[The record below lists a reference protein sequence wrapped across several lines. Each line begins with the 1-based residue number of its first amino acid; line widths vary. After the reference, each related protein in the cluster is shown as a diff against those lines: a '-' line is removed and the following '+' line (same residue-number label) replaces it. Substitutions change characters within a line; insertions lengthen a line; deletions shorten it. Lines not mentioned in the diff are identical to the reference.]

1 MQKNLSKSEILNLL
15 DKQSILSKSC
25 FVFSYQYLEPY
36 FHQWDMIEKVCQGR
50 LIVLDA
56 SGDPYTVENILK
68 TIEYVGIKNKCIV
81 LIPDLELARRY
92 YSEGFRFFSYIYRCL
107 PESSLLKMS
116 QQTRNNNLS
125 CLNKNSTLHRYLIYY
140 ELQKKSWFNES
151 IITFGQIPSDHYKF
165 LDLDIKSYFTE
176 NEHKFPTLWHDNR
189 NATYYD
195 FSKFISEDS
204 THLPAFADTYANI
217 TTETFSESLLLTEKI
232 CKPLISGNLF
242 FAISPAPGLM
252 HLIKKLGFET
262 NWDCVD
268 NHWDCVDNLRTRTQT
283 LVDNI
288 DKIYYDI
295 PEIWQ
300 INLHKIKYNYQRIH
314 SSEFK
319 NFLLHDVQD
328 LMI

>member
-1 MQKNLSKSEILNLL
+1 M
-15 DKQSILSKSC
+15 
-25 FVFSYQYLEPY
+25 
-36 FHQWDMIEKVCQGR
+36 
-50 LIVLDA
+50 
-56 SGDPYTVENILK
+56 
-68 TIEYVGIKNKCIV
+68 
-81 LIPDLELARRY
+81 
-92 YSEGFRFFSYIYRCL
+92 
-107 PESSLLKMS
+107 
-116 QQTRNNNLS
+116 
-125 CLNKNSTLHRYLIYY
+125 
-140 ELQKKSWFNES
+140 
-151 IITFGQIPSDHYKF
+151 
-165 LDLDIKSYFTE
+165 
-176 NEHKFPTLWHDNR
+176 
-189 NATYYD
+189 
-195 FSKFISEDS
+195 
-204 THLPAFADTYANI
+204 
-217 TTETFSESLLLTEKI
+217 TEKI